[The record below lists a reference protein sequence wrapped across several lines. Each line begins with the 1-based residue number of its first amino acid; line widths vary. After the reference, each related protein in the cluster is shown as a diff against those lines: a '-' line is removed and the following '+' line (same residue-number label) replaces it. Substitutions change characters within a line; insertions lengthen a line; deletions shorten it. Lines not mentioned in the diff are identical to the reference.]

1 MSNNETQL
9 QAVAPNFQTKS
20 SSPGENGL
28 SPGKRLA
35 TVTDCTEGKRV
46 KIEAMTNSGN
56 CRFTVL
62 SDEKMTVEMFNSFL
76 LPMLEKI

>member
-1 MSNNETQL
+1 MTNTK
-9 QAVAPNFQTKS
+9 ATAPNFQTKA

-28 SPGKRLA
+28 APGKRLA
-35 TVTDCTEGKRV
+35 TVTDCPEGKRV

-76 LPMLEKI
+76 LPMLEEI